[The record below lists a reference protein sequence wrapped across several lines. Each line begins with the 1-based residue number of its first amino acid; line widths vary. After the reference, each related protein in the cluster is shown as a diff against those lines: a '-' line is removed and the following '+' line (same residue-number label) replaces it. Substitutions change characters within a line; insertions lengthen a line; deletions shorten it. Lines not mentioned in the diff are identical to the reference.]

1 MGGGFVKTDVQLYKR
16 NDMNVNDFNSLIA
29 QSDPTLVDFYA
40 TWCGPCKAMAPT
52 VDKLSAVMDSRATVI
67 KLDIDNREHREIVS
81 RYNIVSVPTF
91 IIFRNGEVMWRESGV
106 MPYERLEE
114 AVRRHEAV
122 QSY

>member
-1 MGGGFVKTDVQLYKR
+1 
-16 NDMNVNDFNSLIA
+16 MNINDFNSLIA
-29 QSDPTLVDFYA
+29 QSTPTLVDFYA
-40 TWCGPCKAMAPT
+40 TWCGPCKAMTDT
-52 VDKLSAVMDSRATVI
+52 VDRLSKVMDSRATVI
-67 KLDIDNREHREIVS
+67 KLDIDNREHREIVG

-91 IIFRNGEVMWRESGV
+91 IIFRNGEIVWRESGV

>member
-1 MGGGFVKTDVQLYKR
+1 
-16 NDMNVNDFNSLIA
+16 MNVNDFNSLIA
-29 QSDPTLVDFYA
+29 QNDPTLVDFYA

-52 VDKLSAVMDSRATVI
+52 VDKLSSVLDSRATVI

-91 IIFRNGEVMWRESGV
+91 IIFRNGEVLWRESGV